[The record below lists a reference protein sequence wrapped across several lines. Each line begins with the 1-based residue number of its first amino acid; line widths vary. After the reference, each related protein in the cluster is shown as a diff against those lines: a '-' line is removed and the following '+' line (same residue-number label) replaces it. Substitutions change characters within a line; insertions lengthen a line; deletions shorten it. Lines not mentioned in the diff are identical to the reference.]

1 MFLYWVVHTWPV
13 SVSRYDTFKSS
24 PPLAAAKSSPPSAY
38 KVVFVDYILWGTTE
52 NEAAMFLSVPIVSF
66 FISAYP

>member
-1 MFLYWVVHTWPV
+1 VVHTWPV

-38 KVVFVDYILWGTTE
+38 KVVFVDYIL
-52 NEAAMFLSVPIVSF
+52 
-66 FISAYP
+66 